1 MAHFVSSRVL
11 TTFDGLVDLVP
22 SIEPRSGI
30 RSAWSVS
37 AIWVAVLL
45 TLAASASGASITS
58 IFPTSDV
65 APGDSVTVQ
74 GSGFAGP
81 TICNTQ
87 NDLML
92 ECSAYVSTTP
102 NQVWSAETQY
112 PALRCLYISSS
123 TILVRV
129 PHTSLGSNY
138 LTIIEV
144 PTYTQGSATSFT
156 SSQTVSISIPLT
168 MKVYPFTGAPVVI
181 ALNGGCYVKVSLW
194 GSPGQG
200 GIRPPDEYSAGG
212 KGGLTEGIVAFSAG
226 DTLTITVGGN
236 NGYNGGGT
244 TRTDGSTCFAGGG
257 ATDLRKNGASLGHR
271 IMVAGG
277 GGGYG
282 QSWAGYFGCG
292 GPDKRHATGHTFG
305 ITNNAC
311 CHMNMGHA
319 GVSWAGGGPPGGEL
333 DDRLDNVTFPEIQ
346 PGVHTETT
354 CNSCGSGGSGTQSR
368 GGTLRFG
375 LPTPVGVAGSLGQGG
390 QCLRLCTTNIG
401 HYVGSGGGG
410 GGYYGGSGGPQCDGN
425 GYGWYGG
432 GGSGYVSN
440 EIIDGTVSSKG
451 GLVRPAGSNRIVNGF
466 AYVTELLEAPPGTV
480 PLRLSLTVIL
490 PRILLG
496 DLLLPLLLLLSSC
509 PCFSCAID
517 MTSVSDLLDS
527 QNSPL
532 QSNGQEVDAHSQLQR
547 PTPVCSSLLVTR
559 HCHMTN
565 VVSTLPTPPPR
576 ILPWE
581 MITIRPTRR
590 AQGSRAMYTA
600 LSSTTCTHTSAGT
613 PPSSTRF
620 SFPSPTLIH

>member
-1 MAHFVSSRVL
+1 MTRFDSSQVL
-11 TTFDGLVDLVP
+11 TAFDVLVDLAR
-22 SIEPRSGI
+22 SIEPRTSI

-37 AIWVAVLL
+37 AIWVAALL

-74 GSGFAGP
+74 GSGFWGP
-81 TICNTQ
+81 TVCNTQ
-87 NDLML
+87 YNLML

-112 PALRCLYISSS
+112 PALHCSYISSS

-144 PTYTQGSATSFT
+144 PTYTEGTPASFT
-156 SSQTVSISIPLT
+156 SSQTVSISIPSM
-168 MKVYPFTGAPVVI
+168 MKVYPFTGAPVVV
-181 ALNGGCYVKVSLW
+181 ALDGGCSAGCYVKVSLW
-194 GSPGQG
+194 GSPGEG
-200 GIRPPDEYSAGG
+200 GIRPPNEYSAGG
-212 KGGLTEGIVAFSAG
+212 KGGLTEGIVPFNAG

-244 TRTDGSTCFAGGG
+244 TGTDGSTCFAGGG

-292 GPDKRHATGHTFG
+292 GSGRQHATGHTFG

-311 CHMNMGHA
+311 CHMNFGHA
-319 GVSWAGGGPPGGEL
+319 GVTWAGGGPPGGEL
-333 DDRLDNVTFPEIQ
+333 DDRLDNVTFPYILEAGGIQ
-346 PGVHTETT
+346 
-354 CNSCGSGGSGTQSR
+354 NSGGSGGSGTQSR

-375 LPTPVGVAGSLGQGG
+375 LATPVGVAGSLGQGG
-390 QCLRLCTTNIG
+390 QCLRRCRTNMG
-401 HYVGSGGGG
+401 HHVGSGGGG

-440 EIIDGTVSSKG
+440 DIIDGTVSSRG
-451 GLVRPAGSNRIVNGF
+451 GLVRPAGLNRIVHGF
-466 AYVTELLEAPPGTV
+466 AYVTQLLEAPSVTPSV
-480 PLRLSLTVIL
+480 RLSLSDIL

-496 DLLLPLLLLLSSC
+496 DLPLMNSC

-517 MTSVSDLLDS
+517 MTSVPDLES
-527 QNSPL
+527 QNLHL
-532 QSNGQEVDAHSQLQR
+532 QSNGQKVCALSQRQQ
-547 PTPVCSSLLVTR
+547 PTPVCSRVPVPR
-559 HCHMTN
+559 HRHMTN
-565 VVSTLPTPPPR
+565 VVSTLLIPPPR
-576 ILPWE
+576 ILHWE

-590 AQGSRAMYTA
+590 AQGSRTMYTA
-600 LSSTTCTHTSAGT
+600 QSSTTCTHTSAVT
-613 PPSSTRF
+613 PPSSTRC
-620 SFPSPTLIH
+620 SYPSPTSIH